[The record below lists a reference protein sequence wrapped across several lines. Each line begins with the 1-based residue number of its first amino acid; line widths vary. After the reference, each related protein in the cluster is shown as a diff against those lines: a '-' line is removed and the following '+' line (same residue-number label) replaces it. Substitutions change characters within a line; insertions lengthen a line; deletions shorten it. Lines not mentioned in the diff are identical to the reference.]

1 MKKTLYLISSVLFA
15 VAVFSCNK
23 DNPEENGP
31 EIITPGTPVTISLNI
46 PEKGLTKVDL
56 TQDADP
62 DGPVKLAWEST
73 DVITVKNAADESK
86 SVDFEYASGAGTTTA
101 TFHADDASALE
112 GATSYNIYLSSGA
125 AAAAEQTQAR
135 DGSTAHLGYSA
146 TLRGVN
152 KLNGATF
159 SSEWAEATENGSGSF
174 VSSSVLR
181 LRVQLPSGVAA
192 TVQAVTFKADQD
204 IFLSGKTLKVY
215 IDTPGDVGNDNIL
228 NVYATLPGGAVI
240 PAGTNLL
247 FQFQVSDDENNLLT
261 AHRLI
266 TPANTFNEG
275 KVNAL
280 KITCPNIRSFA
291 NQSDAS
297 IGTVSNP
304 YLIGDRNQ
312 MAWLA
317 DNMAAGTTYIT
328 LVDNIDLTG
337 VTWTPLNNASPY
349 NKAVVFDG
357 DGHKIAH
364 LRCDD
369 TKSYPSFFGV
379 LIGSLENITFD
390 DAVITCGA
398 NKGGVVAGAL
408 GYEST
413 TANCSKVSVT
423 NSSVTTSDNMGGVFA
438 ALGNKIGTLSECT
451 ISGSSSIEGSLRLGA
466 LVGSIA
472 DFTEISDCWAEGVTI
487 TAENYYAG
495 GLIGQ
500 VDGGGNIERCHS
512 TGNVIANHTGYA
524 RSGGLIG
531 YIISANVLD
540 SYSTCTVTVKGQF
553 GAGLIGQIKSGNVTR
568 CHATGSVSSSNH
580 YAGGLVGMV
589 EGTTEI
595 TKSYY
600 NGGISLPTGSSGKAQ
615 AGGIVAYMETSADV
629 TISNCFTAG
638 SWSGRR
644 WFGGIVGGIK
654 ADASAL
660 SVTNCYTTASI
671 TGTPFGAV
679 VGNQGIDATKVTCSG
694 VIASWESGTLKATG
708 NDVTA
713 TTYYIGNSSTIL
725 SKAEDFGWDFDTV
738 WNRVNPPTL
747 K

>member
-1 MKKTLYLISSVLFA
+1 MKKTLYLLSSLLFA
-15 VAVFSCNK
+15 SAVFSCNK
-23 DNPEENGP
+23 VNPEDNGP
-31 EIITPGTPVTISLNI
+31 EIITPGSPVTISLNI

-62 DGPVKLAWEST
+62 DGPVKLAWEET
-73 DVITVKNAADESK
+73 DEITVKNAADESK
-86 SVDFEYASGAGTTTA
+86 SVVFEYESGAGTTTA
-101 TFHADDASALE
+101 SFTAVDASALE
-112 GATSYNIYLSSGA
+112 GATSYNIYLSSGD
-125 AAAAEQTQAR
+125 AAAAEQHQDADEDT
-135 DGSTAHLGYSA
+135 GHLGYSA

-159 SSEWAEATENGSGSF
+159 SSDWAEAAENGSGTF

-181 LRVQLPSGVAA
+181 LRVQLPSEVAA

-204 IFLSGKTLKVY
+204 IFLSGKTLKVI
-215 IDTPGDVGNDNIL
+215 IDTPGDAGSDGIL

-247 FQFQVSDDENNLLT
+247 FQFQVSADENDLLT

-280 KITCPNIRSFA
+280 KITCPNIQSYA
-291 NQSDAS
+291 NQSTVS
-297 IGTVSNP
+297 IGTISNP

-312 MAWLA
+312 LQWLA
-317 DNMAAGTTYIT
+317 ANMTSGTTHIT
-328 LVDNIDLTG
+328 LVDDIDMTG
-337 VTWTPLNNASPY
+337 VSWTPMNSASPY

-451 ISGSSSIEGSLRLGA
+451 ISGSSSIEGSQRLGA

-487 TAENYYAG
+487 TAESYYAG

-512 TGNVIANHTGYA
+512 TGNVIANHTSYA

-553 GAGLIGQIKSGNVTR
+553 GAGLIGQIKSGNVSR

-600 NGGISLPTGSSGKAQ
+600 NGGISLPTGSTGKAQ

-725 SKAEDFGWDFDTV
+725 SKATDFGWDFDTV
-738 WNRVNPPTL
+738 WNSVDPPTL

>member
-1 MKKTLYLISSVLFA
+1 
-15 VAVFSCNK
+15 
-23 DNPEENGP
+23 
-31 EIITPGTPVTISLNI
+31 
-46 PEKGLTKVDL
+46 
-56 TQDADP
+56 
-62 DGPVKLAWEST
+62 
-73 DVITVKNAADESK
+73 
-86 SVDFEYASGAGTTTA
+86 
-101 TFHADDASALE
+101 
-112 GATSYNIYLSSGA
+112 
-125 AAAAEQTQAR
+125 
-135 DGSTAHLGYSA
+135 
-146 TLRGVN
+146 VN
-152 KLNGATF
+152 
-159 SSEWAEATENGSGSF
+159 
-174 VSSSVLR
+174 
-181 LRVQLPSGVAA
+181 
-192 TVQAVTFKADQD
+192 D
-204 IFLSGKTLKVY
+204 
-215 IDTPGDVGNDNIL
+215 
-228 NVYATLPGGAVI
+228 
-240 PAGTNLL
+240 
-247 FQFQVSDDENNLLT
+247 LLT

-280 KITCPNIRSFA
+280 KITCPNIQSYA

-297 IGTVSNP
+297 IGTISNP

-312 MAWLA
+312 LQWLA
-317 DNMAAGTTYIT
+317 ANMTSGTTHIT
-328 LVDNIDLTG
+328 LVDDIDMTG
-337 VTWTPLNNASPY
+337 VSWTPMNSASPY

-423 NSSVTTSDNMGGVFA
+423 NSSVTTSENMGGIFA
-438 ALGNKIGTLSECT
+438 ALGNNIGTLSECT
-451 ISGSSSIEGSLRLGA
+451 ISGSSSIEGSQRLGA

-531 YIISANVLD
+531 YMISANVLD
-540 SYSTCTVTVKGQF
+540 SYSSCEVSVKGQF
-553 GAGLIGQIKSGNVTR
+553 GGGLIGEINSGNVTK
-568 CHATGSVSSSNH
+568 CHATGTVSSSNH
-580 YAGGLVGMV
+580 YAGGLIGRVF
-589 EGTTEI
+589 GTTEI

-600 NGGISLPTGSSGKAQ
+600 NGTISLPTGSSGKAQ
-615 AGGIVAYMETSADV
+615 AGGIIAYMDTNAAV

-638 SWSGRR
+638 SWAGRR
-644 WFGGIVGGIK
+644 WFGGIVGGINGIEDK
-654 ADASAL
+654 EALSL

-671 TGTPFGAV
+671 TGTPYGAV
-679 VGNQGIDATKVTCSG
+679 VGNQSIDASKVTCSG
-694 VIASWESGTLKATG
+694 VIASWDTGTLKATG
-708 NDVTA
+708 NEVTS
-713 TTYYIGNSSTIL
+713 TSYYIGTSYTIL
-725 SKAEDFGWDFDTV
+725 AKAEEFGWDFDTV
-738 WNRVNPPTL
+738 WNSVNPPTL

>member
-1 MKKTLYLISSVLFA
+1 MKKTLYLLSSLLFA
-15 VAVFSCNK
+15 SAVFSCNK
-23 DNPEENGP
+23 VNPEDNGP
-31 EIITPGTPVTISLNI
+31 EIITPGSPVTISLNI

-62 DGPVKLAWEST
+62 DGPVKLAWEET
-73 DVITVKNAADESK
+73 DEITVKNAADESK
-86 SVDFEYASGAGTTTA
+86 SVVFEYESGAGTTTA
-101 TFHADDASALE
+101 SFTAVDASALE
-112 GATSYNIYLSSGA
+112 GATSYNIYLSSGD
-125 AAAAEQTQAR
+125 AAAAEQHQDADEDT
-135 DGSTAHLGYSA
+135 GHLGYSA

-159 SSEWAEATENGSGSF
+159 SSDWAEAAENGSGTF

-181 LRVQLPSGVAA
+181 LRVQLPSEVAA

-204 IFLSGKTLKVY
+204 IFLSGKTLKVI
-215 IDTPGDVGNDNIL
+215 IDTPGDAGSDGIL

-247 FQFQVSDDENNLLT
+247 FQFQVSADENDLLT

-280 KITCPNIRSFA
+280 KITCPNIQSYA

-297 IGTVSNP
+297 IGTLSNP

-312 MAWLA
+312 LQWLA
-317 DNMAAGTTYIT
+317 ANMTSGTTHIT
-328 LVDNIDLTG
+328 LVDDIDMTG
-337 VTWTPLNNASPY
+337 VSWTPMNSASPY

-451 ISGSSSIEGSLRLGA
+451 ISGSSSIEGSQRLGA

-487 TAENYYAG
+487 TAESYYAG

-512 TGNVIANHTGYA
+512 TGNVIANHTSYA

-553 GAGLIGQIKSGNVTR
+553 GAGLIGQIKSGNVSR

-600 NGGISLPTGSSGKAQ
+600 NGGISLPTGSTGKAQ

-725 SKAEDFGWDFDTV
+725 SKATDFGWDFDTV
-738 WNRVNPPTL
+738 WNSVDPPTL